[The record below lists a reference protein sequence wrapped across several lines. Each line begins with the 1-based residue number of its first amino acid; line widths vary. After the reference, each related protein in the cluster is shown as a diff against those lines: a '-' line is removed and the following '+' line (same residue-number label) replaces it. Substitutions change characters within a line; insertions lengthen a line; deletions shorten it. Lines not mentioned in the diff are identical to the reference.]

1 MTHTTRTTAT
11 TIAAAALLALT
22 ACNPTTNT
30 NAGNNTQNT
39 PATTAPSTT
48 NSDTNPA
55 TQTPEQ
61 RIRAYFEADT
71 RAAADGWKDL
81 THIDKFMTPELA
93 KLQREDDQKRAATGT
108 KLIGERKLSHFTPIE
123 ETDTKTIIEFCDN
136 TSAVKAEKDGKP
148 AQIKNQGDGESV
160 ARYTLTRASAN
171 KPWLISESGYY
182 EEEAGSCADHFGN

>member
-61 RIRAYFEADT
+61 RITGFFTALDAS
-71 RAAADGWKDL
+71 ASKGWNDFSYASDFL
-81 THIDKFMTPELA
+81 TPEVA
-93 KLQREDDQKRAATGT
+93 KAQIEGDKQDAKNKVVITGKRELTNMST
-108 KLIGERKLSHFTPIE
+108 VE
-123 ETDTKTIIEFCDN
+123 ETDTQAVVEFCNDV
-136 TSAVKAEKDGKP
+136 TDLKATKNGKP
-148 AQIKNQGDGESV
+148 VTISNSEPGV
-160 ARYTLTRASAN
+160 ARFTLTRESN
-171 KPWLISESGYY
+171 DKPWMISEQGYY
-182 EEEAGSCADHFGN
+182 DKKEVGSCAEYFGG